1 MPTTITTRLRLPR
14 AHEAQARFLE
24 STAKRKVILAGR
36 RGGKTTGMTLIAI
49 PAALKGRRVLEAAPT
64 AEQTT
69 AFWDRVRHVVAPLID
84 SGAARKWDTTR
95 LIEFAGGGRIRC
107 KTAYDADTLRGDYAD
122 LLLLD
127 EFSLMQ
133 PDAWGEV
140 GAPMLLDNDGDA
152 VFAFTPKAKNHA
164 YHLYNRARA
173 NDDGRWAAFHFTSL
187 QNPYLSAAALRDIT
201 ADMTVDAY
209 RQEILAEFVD
219 TSGAVF
225 RNVYDAATAT
235 GQESARRGHA
245 YSMGIDWAISN
256 DYTCAAVI
264 DLTTAEVVYIDR
276 FTGVDYTLQRE
287 RVAGVA
293 RRFMPQVIVSEANA
307 MGRPNNE
314 LLRADGWP
322 VQDFVTTG
330 PSKAQLVSRMVQA
343 LESRTLRL
351 LPDPALLDEMLAFEA
366 TPLATGT
373 RYGAPEGMH
382 DDMVMALMLAW
393 HNPAPAVAEV
403 TSYVQRNLAP
413 RAGSQRRNGR

>member
-1 MPTTITTRLRLPR
+1 
-14 AHEAQARFLE
+14 
-24 STAKRKVILAGR
+24 
-36 RGGKTTGMTLIAI
+36 MTLIAI
-49 PAALKGRRVLEAAPT
+49 PAALAGRRVLEAAPT
-64 AEQTT
+64 AEQTS
-69 AFWDRVRHVVAPLID
+69 AFWDRVRYAVAPLID
-84 SGAARKWDTTR
+84 AGAAKKWVTTR

-127 EFSLMQ
+127 EFALMQ

-152 VFAFTPKAKNHA
+152 VFAFTPDAKNHA

-187 QNPYLSAAALRDIT
+187 DNPYLSADALRDIV
-201 ADMTVDAY
+201 ADMTADNY

-225 RNVYDAATAT
+225 RNVYEAATAAPQDT
-235 GQESARRGHA
+235 AIIGHA
-245 YSMGIDWAISN
+245 YSMGVDWAISQ
-256 DYTCAAVI
+256 DYSCAVVI
-264 DLTTAEVVYIDR
+264 DLTTAEVVYVDR

-287 RVAGVA
+287 RMAGIA
-293 RRFMPQVIVSEANA
+293 RRFNPQVIVSEANA

-343 LESRTLRL
+343 LESHTLRL
-351 LPDPALLDEMLAFEA
+351 LPDDTLLSELLAYEA
-366 TPLATGT
+366 QPLATGT
-373 RYGAPEGMH
+373 RYGAPSGMH
-382 DDMVMALMLAW
+382 DDTVMALMLAW
-393 HNPAPAVAEV
+393 YNPAPAVVEV
-403 TSYVQRNLAP
+403 TSYAQRNFTP
-413 RAGSQRRNGR
+413 RAGQQRRNGNGRR

>member
-49 PAALKGRRVLEAAPT
+49 PAALEGRRVLEAAPT

-69 AFWDRVRHVVAPLID
+69 AFWDRVRHVCAPLID
-84 SGAARKWDTTR
+84 SGAARKWEDTR
-95 LIEFAGGGRIRC
+95 LIEFVSGGRIRC

-164 YHLYNRARA
+164 YLLYNRARA
-173 NDDGRWAAFHFTSL
+173 NDGDGRWAAFHFTSL
-187 QNPYLSAAALRDIT
+187 ENPYLSPAALRDIT
-201 ADMTVDAY
+201 ADMTADAY

-225 RNVYDAATAT
+225 RNVHEAATAAPQDT
-235 GQESARRGHA
+235 AMLGHA
-245 YSMGIDWAISN
+245 YSMGVDWALTQ
-256 DYTCAAVI
+256 DYTVAVVI

-293 RRFMPQVIVSEANA
+293 RRFNPQVIVSEANA

-330 PSKAQLVSRMVQA
+330 PSKAQLVSRLVQA
-343 LESRTLRL
+343 LESRALRL
-351 LPDPALLDEMLAFEA
+351 LPDDALLGELLAFEA
-366 TPLATGT
+366 QPLATGT
-373 RYGAPEGMH
+373 RYAAPSGMH
-382 DDMVMALMLAW
+382 DDTVMALMLAW
-393 HNPAPAVAEV
+393 YNPTPATVEV
-403 TSYVQRNLAP
+403 TSYVQRNSAP
-413 RAGSQRRNGR
+413 RGQRHGRR

>member
-14 AHEAQARFLE
+14 AHEAQQRFLD
-24 STAKRKVILAGR
+24 SAAKRKVILAGR

-49 PAALKGRRVLEAAPT
+49 PAALEGRRVLEAAPT

-69 AFWDRVRHVVAPLID
+69 AFWDRVRHVCAPLID
-84 SGAARKWDTTR
+84 SGAARKWEDTR
-95 LIEFAGGGRIRC
+95 LIEFVSGGRIRC

-164 YHLYNRARA
+164 YLLYNRARA
-173 NDDGRWAAFHFTSL
+173 NDGDGRWAAFHFTSL
-187 QNPYLSAAALRDIT
+187 ENPYLSAAALRDIT
-201 ADMTVDAY
+201 ADMTADAY

-225 RNVYDAATAT
+225 RNVHEAATARPQDT
-235 GQESARRGHA
+235 AMLGHA
-245 YSMGIDWAISN
+245 YAMGVDWALTQ
-256 DYTCAAVI
+256 DYTVAVVI

-293 RRFMPQVIVSEANA
+293 RRFNPQVIVSEANA

-330 PSKAQLVSRMVQA
+330 PSKAQLVSRLVQA
-343 LESRTLRL
+343 LESRALRL
-351 LPDPALLDEMLAFEA
+351 LPDDALLGELLAFEA
-366 TPLATGT
+366 QPLATGT
-373 RYGAPEGMH
+373 RYAAPSGMH
-382 DDMVMALMLAW
+382 DDTVMALMLAW
-393 HNPAPAVAEV
+393 HNPAPAVAQV
-403 TSYVQRNLAP
+403 TSYVQRNSAP
-413 RAGSQRRNGR
+413 RGQRHGRR